1 VEATA
6 VVAGLL
12 LTLREGLEAALLIGI
27 TLGAIQRMRQPSLRR
42 FVWLGVA
49 AAVLISLAV
58 AASLQAVGATLTG
71 DAEAIFEG
79 MTLLLAAG
87 VLTWMILWLQ
97 RQGRR
102 TQVVLETDVQRAAQR
117 QQSSIIFLIAFTAV
131 LREGIETALFLSA
144 AAMTARAVDVLAG
157 ALLGLVAAVT
167 LGYALYASALRLN
180 LHRFFQVTGLLL
192 MLFAAGLVAH
202 AVHELNEVGM
212 IPAIVA
218 PLWDINHVLDENSY
232 LGLVFRAL
240 FGYNA
245 NPSLSEALAY
255 SAYFVML
262 GVVLLRM
269 PRRPSRAGAGA

>member
-1 VEATA
+1 
-6 VVAGLL
+6 LL
-12 LTLREGLEAALLIGI
+12 LALREGLEAALLVGI
-27 TLGAIQRMRQPSLRR
+27 TLGAIQRVRQPSLRR
-42 FVWLGVA
+42 FVWFGVA
-49 AAVLISLAV
+49 AAVFISLAV
-58 AASLQAVGATLTG
+58 AAGLQAVGATLSG
-71 DAEAIFEG
+71 RAEAIFEAA
-79 MTLLLAAG
+79 TVLLAAG

-102 TQVVLETDVQRAAQR
+102 TQRVLEAEVQDAATRQR
-117 QQSSIIFLIAFTAV
+117 STVIFLIAFTAV

-144 AAMTARAVDVLAG
+144 AAMTARAADVLAG
-157 ALLGLVAAVT
+157 ALLGLGAALA
-167 LGYALYASALRLN
+167 LGYALYASTLRLS
-180 LHRFFQVTGLLL
+180 LRRFFQATGVLL

-202 AVHELNEVGM
+202 AVHELNETGM

-218 PLWDINHVLDENSY
+218 PLWDINHVLDESSY

-255 SAYFVML
+255 SAYFVIL

-269 PRRPSRAGAGA
+269 QRPTPRPEAQAGA